1 MIRYHGSPCW
11 PTEAAV
17 GLYSR
22 RHACV
27 SFAGPEQLPL
37 VAEVCQSFILDNGA
51 YSAWTKGKELDFD
64 GFTSWVKEWMLHP
77 GFDWCLIPDSID
89 GGMDE
94 NRRLIAKFGEAMKG
108 TDFRYFD
115 MAVPVWHMHEPLEY
129 LKYLSVAYPR
139 VALGSSGQ
147 FATVGSEEWWQRMH
161 EAMDVVCDSDGR
173 PRVKLHGLR
182 MLNPTVFSHVPLAS
196 ADSTNVVRSI
206 AHDKAWVG
214 PYQPVTKMQRA
225 LVLAE
230 RIESHVCAVRWSRP
244 AYGTQMNM
252 ELIG

>member
-1 MIRYHGSPCW
+1 MIRYHGSPVW

-64 GFTSWVKEWMLHP
+64 GFTRWVREWMHHP

-89 GGMDE
+89 GGESE
-94 NRRLIAKFGEAMKG
+94 NLKLIARFQQAGLMNVG
-108 TDFRYFD
+108 
-115 MAVPVWHMHEPLEY
+115 VPVWHMHESLER
-129 LKYLSVAYPR
+129 LGILVNAYPR

-147 FATVGSEEWWQRMH
+147 YATVGSEEWWQRMH
-161 EAMDVVCDSDGR
+161 EAMEVACYPDGR

-182 MLNPTVFSHVPLAS
+182 MLNPTVFSHLPLAS
-196 ADSTNVVRSI
+196 ADSTNVARSI
-206 AHDKAWVG
+206 AHDKDWVG
-214 PYQPVTKMQRA
+214 RYQPVTKMQRA

-230 RIESHVCAVRWSRP
+230 RIESHVCAVRWCRP
-244 AYGTQMNM
+244 AYGTQQNL